1 MAEERDQRDIFRGT
15 FTNLI
20 ANSTY
25 TLLITYIRNNREK
38 VENTFHFKTLPLQN
52 LVLKITSNVLESQKD
67 ISIQLNDTGKLI
79 LSAKAAKP
87 DLFLIVGEI
96 ASDFGFKTG
105 YFLHDLFIKKL
116 SERYT
121 KDILTPF
128 LVVSGPFDHSQNGV
142 DYSQYD

>member
-1 MAEERDQRDIFRGT
+1 
-15 FTNLI
+15 
-20 ANSTY
+20 
-25 TLLITYIRNNREK
+25 LITYVRNNLEK
-38 VENTFHFKTLPLQN
+38 VQNTFQFKTLPLQN
-52 LVLKITSNVLESQKD
+52 LELKITSNMLDSSGD
-67 ISIQLNDTGKLI
+67 LSIQLKDTGKLL
-79 LSAKAAKP
+79 LSTISAKP

-128 LVVSGPFDHSQNGV
+128 LVISGPFDHS
-142 DYSQYD
+142 